1 MPFPS
6 PSGPNSY
13 IWNLKQ
19 VYNARLGNNWP
30 DALFARGIYG
40 GGNFQN
46 VIQYVDTNSLGN
58 AVDFGDLT
66 LAVAGVS
73 GAATSTHMLF
83 NGGYLAPS
91 YVRQTEI
98 SRITI
103 ASTGNAISFGSLSA
117 ASAYCATANN
127 STKGLYAGTA
137 GGGPG
142 QNQIQRITLSSGGTV
157 QTGANLTFSRW
168 GQASSASPTR
178 AVFGGGQNN
187 DSFPTDSNI
196 FNNTIDYVDFASDG
210 TCSDF
215 GDLAVGRNYPQ
226 GVSSQ
231 TRMLIA
237 GGNQGPYPGVDSN
250 IIDYITFA
258 STGNGTDFGDLI
270 QAGGTGFTGMS
281 NSLRGIFAAQGGT
294 NVMQY
299 VTIATLGNSLD
310 FGDLLLSSIGSG
322 AAGCNKHGG
331 L

>member
-1 MPFPS
+1 MAFPS
-6 PSGPNSY
+6 PTGPNSY

-19 VYNARLGNNWP
+19 VYVARMGNNWP
-30 DALFARGIYG
+30 DSLFSRGIYG
-40 GGNFQN
+40 GGGFQN
-46 VIQYVDTNSLGN
+46 VIQYIDTNSLGN
-58 AVDFGDLT
+58 ATDFGDLT

-73 GAATSTHMLF
+73 AATNSTHMLF

-91 YVRQTEI
+91 YVRQTAI

-103 ASTGNAISFGSLSA
+103 ASTGNAVSFGNLSA

-127 STKGLYAGTA
+127 ATIGLYAGTA

-168 GQASSASPTR
+168 GQASSSSTTR

-187 DSFPTDSNI
+187 DSFPTNNNL
-196 FNNTIDYVDFASDG
+196 FNNTIDYVDYASDG

-215 GDLAVGRNYPQ
+215 GDLSVGRNYPQ
-226 GVSSQ
+226 GVASQ
-231 TRMLIA
+231 TRMVI
-237 GGNQGPYPGVDSN
+237 GGGGAAPYPGVDSN
-250 IIDYITFA
+250 VIDYITFA
-258 STGNGTDFGDLI
+258 STGNATDFGDLTVATG
-270 QAGGTGFTGMS
+270 QAGFTGMS
-281 NSLRGIFAAQGGT
+281 NSLRGIFAGQGAT

-299 VTIATLGNSLD
+299 ITIATLGNSID
-310 FGDLLLSSIGSG
+310 FGDLIVATAQG
-322 AAGCNKHGG
+322 AAGCNKQSG